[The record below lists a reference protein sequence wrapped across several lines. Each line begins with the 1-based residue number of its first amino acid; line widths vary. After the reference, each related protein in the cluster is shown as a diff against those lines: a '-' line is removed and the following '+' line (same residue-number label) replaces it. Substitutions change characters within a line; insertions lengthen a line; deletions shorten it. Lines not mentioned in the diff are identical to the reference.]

1 MPLTLVANVE
11 PTEDITNP
19 LDVRRDPRPP
29 PPDRRPDKPHLL
41 TLEQTAARLSTTPR
55 FVRRLVTERRL
66 SYTKTGK
73 FVTFDRAD

>member
-1 MPLTLVANVE
+1 LR
-11 PTEDITNP
+11 
-19 LDVRRDPRPP
+19 LDTVIETP